1 MFHTWHFPRK
11 TPSEEHVSAQGIA
24 DYIKAVTGSTRMDI
38 HSLMILRHGNVIFEK
53 AWAPY
58 ELNAPHMMFSA
69 SKSFTSTAIGIA
81 WDEGLLDLHD
91 PVQKYLG
98 EEMRE
103 NPDEHLK
110 KLTLW
115 HLLTMT
121 AGHSEDPVY
130 EMMVTKKDW
139 IRRYFSLPFS
149 TDCGEIFLYDSGAT
163 YLLSCIITKITGQKL
178 VEYLTPRLFEPLGIA
193 DVFWDESPD
202 GYNLGGWG
210 LYIDVEAMAKL
221 GQLYLNGGIWQG
233 KRIISQAYIDMATS
247 KQVETMPAA
256 APKEALQFDN
266 MHGYGFQFW
275 RNRVEGYRAD
285 GAYGQFIFVLPEK
298 DAVIVTTQGTLNP
311 KRSSEHIWE
320 CLYPAFDA
328 PVSPGMDMLVRDKK
342 PTYPIPCYAPQLEMR
357 AIWGEYACEE
367 NYMGLSRVRIEK
379 AENVVAITLI
389 DARGEHPFCA
399 GIERWAGFTADIQDH
414 APISILGRTVAP
426 VPAAGAAWW
435 EEDKLV
441 VNWRYLTTPYSDL
454 IDFVCSEEGIT
465 ITFHTNI
472 RVMQPQICD
481 KRGTITAKRI
491 KNA

>member
-1 MFHTWHFPRK
+1 MFHTWHFPRS
-11 TPSEEHVSAQGIA
+11 TPSQAQVSAQGIA
-24 DYIKAVTGSTRMDI
+24 DYIKIVTGNTRMDI
-38 HSLMILRHGNVIFEK
+38 HSLMILRHGSVIFEK

-58 ELNAPHMMFSA
+58 ELTAPHMMFSA
-69 SKSFTSTAIGIA
+69 SKSFTSTAVGIA

-91 PVQKYLG
+91 PVRKYLG
-98 EEMRE
+98 DEMGPE
-103 NPDEHLK
+103 PCEHLK

-130 EMMVTKKDW
+130 EMMITEKDW
-139 IRRYFSLPFS
+139 IRRYFDLPFGN
-149 TDCGEIFLYDSGAT
+149 DCGEIFLYDSGAT

-178 VEYLTPRLFEPLGIA
+178 VDYLTPRLFEPLGIA

-210 LYIDVEAMAKL
+210 LYIDAEAMAKL
-221 GQLYLNGGIWQG
+221 GQLYLNKGVFNG
-233 KRIISQAYIDMATS
+233 KRVLSKEYIEMATA
-247 KQVETMPAA
+247 KQVETMPAS

-298 DAVIVTTQGTLNP
+298 DAVIVTTQGTFNP

-320 CLYPAFDA
+320 HLYPAFDA

-342 PTYPIPCYAPQLEMR
+342 PQYPIPPYGAAKEKEEL
-357 AIWGEYACEE
+357 WGEYVCEA
-367 NYMGLSRVRIEK
+367 NHMGLSRVRIYKE
-379 AENVVAITLI
+379 ENAIAITLV
-389 DARGEHPFCA
+389 DGQGEHPFCA
-399 GIERWAGFTADIQDH
+399 GIDHWAGFTADIQDH

-435 EEDKLV
+435 EEGKLV

-454 IDFVCSEEGIT
+454 IDFVCDGEDLQ

-481 KRGTITAKRI
+481 KRGTICAK
-491 KNA
+491 KENSA